1 MMSTWHTRW
10 WHSQRWGKAQLA
22 HHCTRA
28 VRRSQSEQSRLPTR
42 RREVYACMNAS
53 VRACVL
59 CMHGSGCVLDEKLS
73 KLGGD
78 QCMPSTSN
86 EATERDR
93 RSLRM

>member
-42 RREVYACMNAS
+42 RREVYVCMHACVCG
-53 VRACVL
+53 VRARMHVSVWVCV
-59 CMHGSGCVLDEKLS
+59 
-73 KLGGD
+73 
-78 QCMPSTSN
+78 
-86 EATERDR
+86 
-93 RSLRM
+93 